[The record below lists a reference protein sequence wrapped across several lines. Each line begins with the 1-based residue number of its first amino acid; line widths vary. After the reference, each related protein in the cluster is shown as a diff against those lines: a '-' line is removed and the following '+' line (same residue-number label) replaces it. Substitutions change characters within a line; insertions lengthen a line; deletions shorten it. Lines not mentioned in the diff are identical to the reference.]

1 MSLSR
6 LLIVATVSFVI
17 GIGTGIYL
25 TRYAAQQAA
34 TVAMVQQLVE
44 FGQMNDRLKAAATGG
59 DPVEY
64 ESALWAQLHV
74 LEHLRNAKH
83 PWVGGDRTYF
93 GDRSMTYTR
102 LAFIAEQQSQ
112 TAKAES
118 LMRRAIDECQKSG
131 RGACSAAELRA
142 FVKQVDANWLAK

>member
-1 MSLSR
+1 MSISR

-25 TRYAAQQAA
+25 TQYAAQQAA
-34 TVAMVQQLVE
+34 MVAMGQQLTE
-44 FGQMNDRLKAAATGG
+44 LDQMNDRLKAAATRG
-59 DPVEY
+59 DHVEY

-74 LEHLRNAKH
+74 LEHLRKAKH
-83 PWVGGDRTYF
+83 PLVGSDTVYF
-93 GDRSMTYTR
+93 GDRSTSYTR

-118 LMRRAIDECQKSG
+118 LMRRATDECLRSG
-131 RGACSAAELRA
+131 RSPCSAAELRT
-142 FVKQVDANWLAK
+142 FVKQVDSN